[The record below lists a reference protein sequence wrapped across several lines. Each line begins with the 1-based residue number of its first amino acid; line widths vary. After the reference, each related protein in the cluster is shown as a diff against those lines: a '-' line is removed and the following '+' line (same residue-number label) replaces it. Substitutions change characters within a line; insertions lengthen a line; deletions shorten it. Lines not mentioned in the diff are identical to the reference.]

1 MNHLSMTVNHLD
13 LMQSASITIVDERVM
28 EYRKEAI
35 RKELEAVLLY
45 GDGKPTARIR
55 EKNPGFRNVDTEE
68 MIEFKNQG
76 KSSFWIGRHY
86 NIAASSV
93 RTRINRYLARKSV

>member
-13 LMQSASITIVDERVM
+13 LMQSASITNVDERVM

-35 RKELEAVLLY
+35 KRELEHVLRY
-45 GDGKPTARIR
+45 GDGKPVARIR
-55 EKNPGFRNVDTEE
+55 EKNPEFRNVDTEE
-68 MIEFKNQG
+68 MIEFKQQG
-76 KSSFWIGRHY
+76 KSSFWIGAHY

>member
-13 LMQSASITIVDERVM
+13 LMQSVSHDNVNKRVM
-28 EYRKEAI
+28 QYREEAI
-35 RKELEAVLLY
+35 QKELEHVLKY
-45 GDGKPTARIR
+45 GDGKPVARIR

-68 MIEFKNQG
+68 MIEFKQQG

>member
-1 MNHLSMTVNHLD
+1 MNYLSFTAEHEALFASAKNFSVND
-13 LMQSASITIVDERVM
+13 RVM

-68 MIEFKNQG
+68 MIAFKNEG

-93 RTRINRYLARKSV
+93 RTRINRYLAKRSV